1 MEVVILSMK
10 EVILWWI
17 GIFVGL
23 TVIGT
28 LLYWIVEDLNI
39 DDEIGN
45 KELYSFIEKYFGK
58 RFLKIFKMFI

>member
-1 MEVVILSMK
+1 MSGYEFCI
-10 EVILWWI
+10 WWL
-17 GIFVGL
+17 GITVGL
-23 TVIGT
+23 LVIGT